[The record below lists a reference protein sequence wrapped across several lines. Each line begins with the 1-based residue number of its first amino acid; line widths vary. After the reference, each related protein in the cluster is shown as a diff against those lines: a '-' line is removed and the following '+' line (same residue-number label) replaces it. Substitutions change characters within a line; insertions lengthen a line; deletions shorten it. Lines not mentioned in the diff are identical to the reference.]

1 MTVFKEMETVT
12 KSIISKSFADSSYS
26 KAIKALR
33 VYRSEAIAVVLLVTF
48 ADVSLMNLC
57 ISTNISSHLRKNYL
71 LGN

>member
-12 KSIISKSFADSSYS
+12 KSVISKSYADSSYP
-26 KAIKALR
+26 KAIKALQA
-33 VYRSEAIAVVLLVTF
+33 YRSEAIAVVLLVIF

-57 ISTNISSHLRKNYL
+57 ISTNIFNRLRKNYL